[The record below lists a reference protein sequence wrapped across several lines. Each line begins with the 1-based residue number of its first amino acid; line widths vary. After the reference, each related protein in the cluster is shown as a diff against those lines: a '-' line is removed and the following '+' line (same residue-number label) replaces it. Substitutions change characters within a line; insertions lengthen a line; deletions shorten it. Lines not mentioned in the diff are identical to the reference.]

1 MTTFYQNTDISITE
15 DFLTEEEARYLITV
29 AESVDPSTWRTE
41 GENSPEAENFDF
53 WDDKNLFLHKLSN
66 FDQNLILTLEDRA
79 HQIYEKTYGLENK
92 GVRYVS
98 INIIHRF
105 KPGHLMEVHQ
115 DRGPHYTNNDIMHGF
130 VIYINDDYVGGEIYY
145 PKKDISIKPKSRS
158 LVIHPGTEEYTHG
171 VKPVDSGLRYTLT
184 SFSRDPI
191 EGV

>member
-1 MTTFYQNTDISITE
+1 MTTFYKDTQISITE
-15 DFLTEEEARYLITV
+15 NFLSEEEAAYLVSV
-29 AESVDPSTWRTE
+29 AESVNQSIWKTE
-41 GENSPEAENFDF
+41 GENSPEVENFDF
-53 WDDKNLFLHKLSN
+53 WDDKNLFLHKLPD
-66 FDQNLILTLEDRA
+66 FDRDLILRLEDRA
-79 HQIYEKTYGLENK
+79 HELYEKIYGLENL

-105 KPGHLMEVHQ
+105 SPGHSMETHQ

-145 PKKDISIKPKSRS
+145 PKKDISIKPKARS

-171 VKPVDSGLRYTLT
+171 VKPVQSGLRYTLT

-191 EGV
+191 TGV